1 MSSVKVET
9 DEVVVQLNEEKPE
22 FQIIES
28 SEEKKEEKK
37 EENNRDEKK
46 RGVCHGFSR
55 CIIVSWSGILNC
67 FEGCLRGASTTCIAC
82 SGFAMTCHNCLESI
96 DCDRT

>member
-1 MSSVKVET
+1 MSSLSLKVES
-9 DEVVVQLNEEKPE
+9 DEVVVQLNENKENSD

-28 SEEKKEEKK
+28 AEEKK